1 MAEKTP
7 PGPKTSG
14 RVAGVAAAAAIL
26 VGGYYGLVVRPASTP
41 APEATSAGATKA
53 PDAAPVAS
61 DAKPADSKPTE
72 AAAAAAA
79 KPAEKAEAAKDEA
92 AIPTEGSVPSFDIVR
107 VEPTGE
113 TVVAGLAAPKSKV
126 ELMDGS
132 APIATAEANERG
144 EWAMAIEKPLSPG
157 THDLSIRTTSAD
169 KKTESLS
176 EQSVAVQVQEPG
188 KGEALVVLN
197 TPDAA
202 SKILQKPEVAGETQ
216 VAAAAT
222 PSAPA
227 GTETPA
233 TPENAAA
240 APAAPDAA
248 ARPDTAVKPDAVA
261 TASKSDAAA
270 TPEAA
275 SQPDTAAK
283 PDAVA
288 KTDAPATPDAPAN
301 ADTLA
306 EADKAAN
313 PDTKP
318 GVAPAVQTHAMTAE
332 QPASMPDTKSPDT
345 KTAEVTPP
353 AAAPQVTVDAVEVE
367 DGKTFVAG
375 SAKTSAPVRVY
386 VDEKPIGE
394 AKPGEGGRW
403 LLETPT
409 AIEPGR
415 RVVRADQVEPDS
427 GKVVSRAEVP
437 FERTADV
444 AALSPVVAGGGG
456 AGGASADGNV
466 PAPQNVIIRRGDNL
480 WSISRRLY
488 GRGIRFSTI
497 YAANDDQIRN
507 PNLIYP
513 GQTFVLP
520 TGDANWTN

>member
-1 MAEKTP
+1 MP
-7 PGPKTSG
+7 
-14 RVAGVAAAAAIL
+14 RRL
-26 VGGYYGLVVRPASTP
+26 L
-41 APEATSAGATKA
+41 
-53 PDAAPVAS
+53 S

-72 AAAAAAA
+72 AATAAAA
-79 KPAEKAEAAKDEA
+79 KPAEKAEASNEA
-92 AIPTEGSVPSFDIVR
+92 AIPDEGSVPSFDIVR

-157 THDLSIRTTSAD
+157 THDLSIRTTSVD

-202 SKILQKPEVAGETQ
+202 SKILQKPEVAGDTQ
-216 VAAAAT
+216 IAAAT

-227 GTETPA
+227 GTEAPT
-233 TPENAAA
+233 TPENTAA
-240 APAAPDAA
+240 APG
-248 ARPDTAVKPDAVA
+248 A
-261 TASKSDAAA
+261 T
-270 TPEAA
+270 
-275 SQPDTAAK
+275 AK

-288 KTDAPATPDAPAN
+288 QTDVPAKTDAPAKA

-306 EADKAAN
+306 ETDKAAN
-313 PDTKP
+313 PEAKP
-318 GVAPAVQTHAMTAE
+318 DVASAAPADATTAE
-332 QPASMPDTKSPDT
+332 QPASTPDTKAPDT
-345 KTAEVTPP
+345 KTAEVAPP
-353 AAAPQVTVDAVEVE
+353 AAAPQITVDAVEVE

-409 AIEPGR
+409 PIEPGR
-415 RVVRADQVEPDS
+415 RVVRADQVETGFRQGRFSRRGAVRAHRRCCSAFAGRGRWRRCRWRQRRWQRAGPAKRHHPSRRQSLEHFPSSLRSRHPLLDDLRGQRRSDPQSGFDLSRPDL
-427 GKVVSRAEVP
+427 RA
-437 FERTADV
+437 
-444 AALSPVVAGGGG
+444 
-456 AGGASADGNV
+456 ADG
-466 PAPQNVIIRRGDNL
+466 RRELD
-480 WSISRRLY
+480 
-488 GRGIRFSTI
+488 
-497 YAANDDQIRN
+497 
-507 PNLIYP
+507 
-513 GQTFVLP
+513 
-520 TGDANWTN
+520 